1 MADETETVSGAQTY
15 VAAVRTLMDSVFASQ
30 LPAIAQAAAAIVTAI
45 KQDGLLYLFGTGH
58 SHMLAEEGHFR
69 AGGLAPVVPVLAT
82 SLMLNES
89 ASNSSELER
98 LVGLGPVVL
107 GRYPLT
113 AKDVLVVFSN
123 SGVNAV
129 PVEVAL
135 AAKAKGL
142 TVIAITSVAYSASAR
157 LGPVGKR
164 LYEVAD
170 IVIDNQ
176 GPPGD
181 ALVEIGATGL
191 RTGPMS
197 TVIGALI
204 LDAILTEVVFRLQAE
219 GAELPVYISSN
230 MPGAQAHNADLLAR
244 FRPRNPHL

>member
-1 MADETETVSGAQTY
+1 MIEEAMLGAQSY
-15 VAAVRTLMDSVFASQ
+15 VKAVRDLVDSVFESQ
-30 LPAIAQAAAAIVTAI
+30 LPAISQAAAAIVATI
-45 KQDGLLYLFGTGH
+45 KRDGLIYLFGTGH

-69 AGGLAPVVPVLAT
+69 AGGLAPVVPVFAS

-89 ASNSSELER
+89 ASNSSVLER
-98 LVGLGPVVL
+98 LVGLGPAVL

-113 AKDVLVVFSN
+113 DKDVLIVFSN

-129 PVEVAL
+129 PVEVAQ

-142 TVIAITSVAYSASAR
+142 TVIAITSVAYSASAK
-157 LGPVGKR
+157 LGPAGQR

-181 ALVEIGATGL
+181 ALVEVGSSGL

-197 TVIGALI
+197 TVVGALI
-204 LDAILTEVVFRLQAE
+204 LNAILTEALFRLEAE
-219 GAELPVYISSN
+219 GAEIPVYISSN
-230 MPGAQAHNADLLAR
+230 MPGAQAHNAQLLQR

>member
-1 MADETETVSGAQTY
+1 MADETVSGAQTY

-45 KQDGLLYLFGTGH
+45 EQDGLLYLFGTGH
-58 SHMLAEEGHFR
+58 SHMLSEEGHFR
-69 AGGLAPVVPVLAT
+69 AGGLAPVVPILTAT
-82 SLMLNES
+82 LMLNES
-89 ASNSSELER
+89 ASNSSQMER

-107 GRYPLT
+107 ERYPLT
-113 AKDVLVVFSN
+113 AKDVIVVFSN

-142 TVIAITSVAYSASAR
+142 TVIAITSVAYSASAK

-181 ALVEIGATGL
+181 ALVEVGTSGL

-204 LDAILTEVVFRLQAE
+204 LDAILTEVLFRLQAE

>member
-1 MADETETVSGAQTY
+1 MADETVSGAQTY

-45 KQDGLLYLFGTGH
+45 EQDGLLYLFGTGH
-58 SHMLAEEGHFR
+58 SHMLSEEGHFR
-69 AGGLAPVVPVLAT
+69 AGGLAPVVPILTA

-89 ASNSSELER
+89 ASNSSQMER

-107 GRYPLT
+107 ERYPLT
-113 AKDVLVVFSN
+113 AKDVIVVFSN

-142 TVIAITSVAYSASAR
+142 TVIAITSVAYSTNAK

-181 ALVEIGATGL
+181 ALVEVGTSGL

-204 LDAILTEVVFRLQAE
+204 LDAILTEVLFRLEAE
-219 GAELPVYISSN
+219 GVELPVYISSN
-230 MPGAQAHNADLLAR
+230 MPGAQAHNAALLAR

>member
-1 MADETETVSGAQTY
+1 MADETTTGAQSY
-15 VAAVRTLMDSVFASQ
+15 VAAVRDLVDSVFETQ
-30 LPAIAQAAAAIVTAI
+30 LPAIGQAAEAIVAAI
-45 KQDGLLYLFGTGH
+45 KQDGLVYLFGTGH

-89 ASNSSELER
+89 ASNSSRLER

-107 GRYPLT
+107 ERYPLT
-113 AKDVLVVFSN
+113 EKDVLIVFSN

-129 PVEVAL
+129 PVEAAL
-135 AAKAKGL
+135 TARAKGM
-142 TVIAITSVAYSASAR
+142 TVIAITSVAYSTSAK
-157 LGPVGKR
+157 LGPAGKR
-164 LYEVAD
+164 LFEAAD

-181 ALVEIGATGL
+181 ALVEVGDSGL

-197 TVIGALI
+197 TVVGALI
-204 LDAILTEVVFRLQAE
+204 LNAILTEAVLRLEAE
-219 GAELPVYISSN
+219 GAEVPVYISSN
-230 MPGAQAHNADLLAR
+230 MPGAQAHNAALFER

>member
-1 MADETETVSGAQTY
+1 MADETVSGAQTY

-45 KQDGLLYLFGTGH
+45 EQDGLLYLFGTGH
-58 SHMLAEEGHFR
+58 SHMLSEEGHFR
-69 AGGLAPVVPVLAT
+69 AGGLAPVVPILTA

-89 ASNSSELER
+89 ASNSSQMER

-107 GRYPLT
+107 ERYPLT
-113 AKDVLVVFSN
+113 AKDVIVVFSN

-181 ALVEIGATGL
+181 ALVEVGTSGL

-204 LDAILTEVVFRLQAE
+204 LDAILTEVLFRLEAE
-219 GAELPVYISSN
+219 GVELPVYISSN
-230 MPGAQAHNADLLAR
+230 MPGAQAHNAALLAR